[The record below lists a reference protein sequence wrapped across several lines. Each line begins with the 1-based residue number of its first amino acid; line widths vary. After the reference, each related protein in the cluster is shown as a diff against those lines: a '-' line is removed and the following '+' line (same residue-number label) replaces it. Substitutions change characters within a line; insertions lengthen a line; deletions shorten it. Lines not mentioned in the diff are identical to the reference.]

1 MGRHESGLD
10 VLAAPHDLLGLDTI
24 GHDFVDTCL
33 RVATREYRYVLV
45 DLPTAWTD
53 WTGRVLHDSDMIV
66 QVAQLTV
73 ANVRQAR
80 RQLDALVIHGL
91 EDIPVK
97 TLINRFEKGWGRSV
111 PLKRAETAL
120 GRSADF
126 CIFNDYKTVSDA
138 ANQGVPLA
146 EIARRTKVEK
156 SIRRFCDTVAKEL
169 AGDEARPEPRLKFG
183 SRS

>member
-1 MGRHESGLD
+1 MILHTVNKSPLQNNSLD
-10 VLAAPHDLLGLDTI
+10 S
-24 GHDFVDTCL
+24 CL
-33 RVATREYRYVLV
+33 RVATREYRYVVV
-45 DLPTAWTD
+45 DLPAAWTD
-53 WTGRVLHDSDMIV
+53 WTNRVLKDSDMIV
-66 QVAQLTV
+66 QVTQLTV

-97 TLINRFEKGWGRSV
+97 TLINRFEKGWGKSV

-156 SIRRFCDTVAKEL
+156 SIGRFCDTVAKEL
-169 AGDEARPEPRLKFG
+169 VGGEARPQPRLRFG
-183 SRS
+183 LRN